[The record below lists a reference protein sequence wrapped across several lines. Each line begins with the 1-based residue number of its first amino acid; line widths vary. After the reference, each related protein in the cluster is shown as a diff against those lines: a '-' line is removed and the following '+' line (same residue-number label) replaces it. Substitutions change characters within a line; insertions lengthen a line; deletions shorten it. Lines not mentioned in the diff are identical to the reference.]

1 MKIKEFIEK
10 GIEGGYDIKR
20 ALVVNKDDEYNPI
33 SMQSSDKMFL
43 DPKAW
48 EAVGKVDFKKTMK
61 QDGSIKIEDYC
72 KEYAQW
78 AMKNM
83 IEHLCEGGTI
93 ESYLET
99 L

>member
-1 MKIKEFIEK
+1 MEKKEFIENA
-10 GIEGGYDIKR
+10 IEGGYDIKR

-48 EAVGKVDFKKTMK
+48 EAVGKVEGWNKYD
-61 QDGSIKIEDYC
+61 E
-72 KEYAQW
+72 KEYFAPEYRNKMHQ
-78 AMKNM
+78 M
-83 IEHLCEGGTI
+83 IDHLVEGGTI
-93 ESYLET
+93 ESYIET

>member
-1 MKIKEFIEK
+1 MTIKEFIEK
-10 GIEGGYDIKR
+10 AIEGGYDIKR

-48 EAVGKVDFKKTMK
+48 EAVGKVEGWNKYD
-61 QDGSIKIEDYC
+61 E
-72 KEYAQW
+72 KEYFAPEYRNKMHQ
-78 AMKNM
+78 M
-83 IEHLCEGGTI
+83 IDHLVEGGTI
-93 ESYLET
+93 ESYIET